1 MVHKKKTG
9 YYASMLIG
17 IEQDALFLKLEVRTQ
32 GDVLISQL
40 AVVIDVN
47 GERRGAA
54 EARWSIRWPLE
65 RVGSCWELK
74 QTPDTV

>member
-1 MVHKKKTG
+1 
-9 YYASMLIG
+9 MLIG
-17 IEQDALFLKLEVRTQ
+17 TEQDALFLKLEVRTQ
-32 GDVLISQL
+32 GDVLISLL

-47 GERRGAA
+47 GERGGAA
-54 EARWSIRWPLE
+54 EARGSIRWPSE